1 MRCVRTLA
9 VSLVIVLFIA
19 LGGLAQSTPEA
30 IRIGVQ
36 LPLSGERAPVGRM
49 IQQAVDLAVGDANK
63 DGGVRGV
70 PLAAIYEDSGTSADG
85 AVAALR
91 RLIQT
96 HRVVAVVGELFSPF
110 AMASREVV
118 EQANVP
124 YVIGGTNPRTTEN
137 ARWVFRVAA
146 SDALLA
152 DLMARYAVEQ
162 LKPRRL
168 AVLSSRVGIHN
179 ARADLVASVL
189 RDRYGV
195 APAVRDTWK
204 PDDRDFTAQLE
215 KVKAAG
221 VDTIIALG
229 ETGEAPAFLRQAKAL
244 GGNVRILAHR
254 DFGAPTALAEAG
266 DAAEGAL
273 IVTEYVPALLDP
285 ERRAWA
291 ERFHQ
296 RYGVDPNIINAQ
308 HYDAV
313 WLLLAAMRATGTT
326 GPEIRTGLEQLRGA
340 RGVMADYTFDATR
353 NGVHRFYVAR
363 VTAGQPRLEAVLDES
378 R

>member
-1 MRCVRTLA
+1 MVAIL
-9 VSLVIVLFIA
+9 LIA
-19 LGGLAQSTPEA
+19 LARRGHSAPEA
-30 IRIGVQ
+30 IPIGIQ
-36 LPLSGERAPVGRM
+36 LPLSGERQPVGRM
-49 IQQAVDLAVGDANK
+49 IQQAVEMALADANK
-63 DGGVRGV
+63 DGGVKGA
-70 PLAAIYEDSGTSADG
+70 PLRAIYEDSGTSADA
-85 AVAALR
+85 AVAAVR
-91 RLIQT
+91 RLIER

-118 EQANVP
+118 EQASVP
-124 YVIGGTNPRTTEN
+124 YVVGGTNPRTTEN

-152 DLMARYAVEQ
+152 NLVARYAVEQ
-162 LKPRRL
+162 LKPQRVAL
-168 AVLSSRVGIHN
+168 LSSRVGVHN
-179 ARADLVASVL
+179 ARADLVGNVL

-221 VDTIIALG
+221 IDAIIALG
-229 ETGEAPAFLRQAKAL
+229 ETGEAPAFLKQAKAL

-254 DFGAPTALAEAG
+254 DFGTRAALAEAG

-273 IVTEYVPALLDP
+273 IISEYVPALLDA

-291 ERFHQ
+291 ERFHD

-313 WLLLAAMRATGTT
+313 GLLAAAMRAAGTT
-326 GPEIRTGLEQLRGA
+326 GPEIRAGLEKLRGV
-340 RGVMADYTFDATR
+340 RGVMADYTFDAAR
-353 NGVHRFYVAR
+353 NGVHRFYVVR
-363 VTAGQPRLEAVLDES
+363 ITAGQPRLEAILDES